1 MKKYKKTMN
10 GVLSS
15 SYAFVEQLHETH
27 MDEKIF
33 TIDINKC
40 RRNILLNHKYD
51 YCVFNVMDDPK
62 KINFNMEIRE
72 GLYYVESDNCFPLRG
87 NGWYYHSLIA
97 HCLDNSIIARN
108 DIKYVIYASSI

>member
-1 MKKYKKTMN
+1 MDKTADEQENGQYVKFTDTESPFNEKVQEIMN

-15 SYAFVEQLHETH
+15 SYAFVEQLEKTH

-51 YCVFNVMDDPK
+51 YCVFNIMDDPK
-62 KINFNMEIRE
+62 EF
-72 GLYYVESDNCFPLRG
+72 
-87 NGWYYHSLIA
+87 
-97 HCLDNSIIARN
+97 
-108 DIKYVIYASSI
+108 